1 MTATLHDV
9 AAKAGVS
16 AITVSRAL
24 NNSGY
29 VSSHTRQRI
38 LDAATELNYVPNALA
53 SSLRSQRTQLL
64 ALLLTDVT
72 NPFWTTV
79 ARGVED
85 TAIDA
90 GYAVILCNTDED
102 PTKEARYLDLLLRR
116 RIDGLLIA
124 PTVESTELLRTLKRR
139 KVPFVL
145 IDRQVSGLSADI
157 VRGDSYTGAYRLT
170 AHLLATGY
178 RQIAMIGGPATVST
192 GEDRVRGYLTA
203 LQDAGVAPDEGLIR
217 RGPYRQAWGYA
228 AMQDLLASG
237 RRPAAIFAAN
247 NVIALGVL
255 EALRAHDLRVPED
268 VAVVSF
274 DDFPPSVGAAPFL
287 TAAVQPAADLGRQA
301 MRLLLERL
309 AYPDGEPRDIVL
321 PTELVV
327 RQSCGCAPPA
337 PSAPGS
343 GG

>member
-24 NNSGY
+24 NNTGY

-38 LDAATELNYVPNALA
+38 LDAASELNYVPNALA

-124 PTVESTELLRTLKRR
+124 PTVASTELLHNLKRR
-139 KVPFVL
+139 NVPFVL
-145 IDRQVSGLSADI
+145 IDRQVSGLVADI
-157 VRGDSYTGAYRLT
+157 VRGDSYTGAYQLT
-170 AHLLATGY
+170 AHLLETGY
-178 RQIAMIGGPATVST
+178 RQIAMIGGPTTVST
-192 GEDRVRGYLTA
+192 GEDRVRGYLAA
-203 LQDAGVAPDEGLIR
+203 LQAAGIGPDSGLIR
-217 RGPYRQAWGYA
+217 RGPYRQSWGCA
-228 AMQDLLASG
+228 AMEDLLASG

-274 DDFPPSVGAAPFL
+274 DDFPPSVGAQPFL
-287 TAAVQPAADLGRQA
+287 TAAVQPAAEMGRQA
-301 MRLLLERL
+301 IRLLLERL
-309 AYPDGEPRDIVL
+309 AQPGGEPRDIIL
-321 PTELVV
+321 PTQLIV
-327 RQSCGCAPPA
+327 RQSCGCAPAAP
-337 PSAPGS
+337 PSAA